1 VDCDTKGFTELI
13 VNTNILGTNIHGLE
27 LAPPAVIIYATIPE
41 GPAAF
46 LGFIFF
52 MLFWI
57 MSSISATS
65 VYCFSSS
72 VRHLYS
78 TTRFHCGGLDHPS
91 FSHKTKCLQGETQS
105 WGLILHCIY
114 HWQHA
119 LVPLV
124 LLHHTVSRS

>member
-72 VRHLYS
+72 ISIPPPGFIVEGW
-78 TTRFHCGGLDHPS
+78 TTLHFL
-91 FSHKTKCLQGETQS
+91 TK
-105 WGLILHCIY
+105 
-114 HWQHA
+114 
-119 LVPLV
+119 
-124 LLHHTVSRS
+124 RSAFKEKLSLEG